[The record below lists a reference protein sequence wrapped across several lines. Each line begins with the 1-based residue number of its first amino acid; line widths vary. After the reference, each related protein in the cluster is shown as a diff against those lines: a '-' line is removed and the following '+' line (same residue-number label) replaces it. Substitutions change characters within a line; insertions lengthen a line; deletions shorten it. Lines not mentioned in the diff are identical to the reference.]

1 MVFQCF
7 EMKRNTTQPRAPGV
21 PVATSSVEAQIG
33 LTCPP
38 LKFGV
43 GDRGQCDGDAPTD
56 NRVITPRNP
65 SRMPNSGN
73 IFLTILIWFLIRLED
88 VNLIRFE
95 FGVMISIWFCY
106 VFDMVWVMV

>member
-1 MVFQCF
+1 
-7 EMKRNTTQPRAPGV
+7 MKRNTTQPRAPGV